1 MDIKEKMLP
10 APMDGGFRME
20 GYWVWCG
27 SVAKGEDGKYH
38 MFAARWPKWLPMHPG
53 WLLKSEI
60 VRAVADKVEG
70 PYTYCETVLG
80 ARGAQY
86 WDGRMTHNPSIMKVG
101 DKWVLYYIGST
112 HPFDEP
118 VEGEVISP
126 GDPRVIVARANKRIG
141 MAVADHITGPWKR
154 MDAPI
159 MTVRPDHQDN
169 YFVSNPAPLLDE
181 NNELLMLY
189 KYRSYEQTGD
199 GRVTYS
205 KMRLNAARAEQYDG
219 IYVRKTEQIFEEDIE
234 LEDPFI
240 WKEAGVYQ
248 MIAKDM
254 KGNICGEWMGGTY
267 ATSQDGI
274 HWDMRR
280 NYLAYSRNVL
290 WEDGKVRLMGNLDRP
305 FIYFEDGK
313 PRCLFFATSDGKEDG
328 FMDATGTWNMAIPL
342 KQ

>member
-1 MDIKEKMLP
+1 
-10 APMDGGFRME
+10 
-20 GYWVWCG
+20 
-27 SVAKGEDGKYH
+27 
-38 MFAARWPKWLPMHPG
+38 
-53 WLLKSEI
+53 
-60 VRAVADKVEG
+60 
-70 PYTYCETVLG
+70 
-80 ARGAQY
+80 
-86 WDGRMTHNPSIMKVG
+86 
-101 DKWVLYYIGST
+101 
-112 HPFDEP
+112 
-118 VEGEVISP
+118 
-126 GDPRVIVARANKRIG
+126 
-141 MAVADHITGPWKR
+141 
-154 MDAPI
+154 
-159 MTVRPDHQDN
+159 
-169 YFVSNPAPLLDE
+169 
-181 NNELLMLY
+181 MLY

-328 FMDATGTWNMAIPL
+328 FMDATRTWNMAIPL